1 MSSLAKKIIEK
12 LNKEN
17 DVQILAEVLDFYE
30 YLKQKK
36 SENLQKRWECIEEDE
51 PTEEE
56 IKSYDQY
63 KGSKEEVI
71 PLENIMEELNLYE
84 K

>member
-63 KGSKEEVI
+63 KESKEEVI